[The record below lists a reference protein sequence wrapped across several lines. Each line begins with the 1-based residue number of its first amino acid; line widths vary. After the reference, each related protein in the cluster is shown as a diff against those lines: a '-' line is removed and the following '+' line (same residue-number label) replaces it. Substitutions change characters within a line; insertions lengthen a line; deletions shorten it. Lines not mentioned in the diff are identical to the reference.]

1 MPAELYF
8 NCIRSRG
15 FLAGVHIPPPPAGRP
30 WFMTAT
36 DPKDNTG
43 PDAGTAYPDFSDTT
57 PATRDAADAAES
69 GDVLTVFET
78 LESAFWWVAVGPFPL
93 TIHPR
98 HIADLPDRALTL
110 YQLRVRLASP
120 TVSRASRAV
129 IWSYLARH
137 ARTPGPQ
144 QADWTIATAGMALPA
159 LVRIV
164 ATLTRNPRN
173 QPDTGRGGCD
183 LADLEAAALGGF
195 YHELRR
201 TDTDPRDPRLL
212 SRLLTAA
219 ERAARTLRD
228 TGRRAPTTSGSDREA
243 PTTPATGR
251 MLKRRYP
258 NHAARQLQRARAQ
271 ARNTRQAR
279 QQSGPTRGGQVRP

>member
-1 MPAELYF
+1 
-8 NCIRSRG
+8 
-15 FLAGVHIPPPPAGRP
+15 
-30 WFMTAT
+30 MTAT

-43 PDAGTAYPDFSDTT
+43 PDAGTAHPDFSDTT
-57 PATRDAADAAES
+57 PATRDAADAVES

-98 HIADLPDRALTL
+98 RIADLPDRPLTL

-164 ATLTRNPRN
+164 ATLTRAHHT
-173 QPDTGRGGCD
+173 QPSQPGSGRGGCD

-201 TDTDPRDPRLL
+201 TGTDPRDPRLL
-212 SRLLTAA
+212 SGLLKAA

-228 TGRRAPTTSGSDREA
+228 TGRRAPTTRSSDGDGA
-243 PTTPATGR
+243 GQGVDPPTAPATGR

-258 NHAARQLQRARAQ
+258 SHAARHLERARAQ